1 MDNPDN
7 IILINPVGCDG
18 SSVKTENTN
27 VGLASLDAYLK
38 QHQITSTI
46 INSTDIDQYR
56 DRSDVFGISVMDHS
70 YEHALELSESLKD
83 KTLIWGG
90 WTATAL
96 AEKIL
101 TDHAPVDYVILRE
114 GEERLRALI
123 ESFQRP
129 DAFDKIDGI
138 AFRDSK
144 GKVTVRA
151 AEKHLDMDILPF
163 PEERAVLSD
172 RVVFVEL
179 SRGCYGG
186 CRFCQ
191 DVSVMRYKSAERLAE
206 EFQHWLKKGYT
217 EFYVGNANSL
227 ANGNLLSQMADRIE
241 ALGLH
246 VRLHFVGRPDDVL
259 RNADSI
265 EKLFASPL
273 IDMAKIEIGIE
284 ADSQRMLDILGRGT
298 TPEINRSAIRRLEEL
313 REKYSPDTGLHCNMI
328 LFSHYSITM
337 EELIQNIRFIGD
349 FAPHT
354 RNGVGGHLFGIA
366 GTPIWDELHE
376 KGFPPLEKLGMRII
390 RSEFSDPDV
399 KELYRRI
406 VTRLSQLCKKDPNIL
421 SLTNVLHDEVMSL
434 YNFGDLE
441 QAVKEYPFE

>member
-129 DAFDKIDGI
+129 DAFDKIPGQQ
-138 AFRDSK
+138 RK
-144 GKVTVRA
+144 GYGSRGRKTSG
-151 AEKHLDMDILPF
+151 HGYP
-163 PEERAVLSD
+163 P
-172 RVVFVEL
+172 L
-179 SRGCYGG
+179 SR
-186 CRFCQ
+186 RT
-191 DVSVMRYKSAERLAE
+191 R
-206 EFQHWLKKGYT
+206 
-217 EFYVGNANSL
+217 
-227 ANGNLLSQMADRIE
+227 RIE
-241 ALGLH
+241 
-246 VRLHFVGRPDDVL
+246 
-259 RNADSI
+259 
-265 EKLFASPL
+265 
-273 IDMAKIEIGIE
+273 
-284 ADSQRMLDILGRGT
+284 
-298 TPEINRSAIRRLEEL
+298 
-313 REKYSPDTGLHCNMI
+313 
-328 LFSHYSITM
+328 
-337 EELIQNIRFIGD
+337 
-349 FAPHT
+349 
-354 RNGVGGHLFGIA
+354 
-366 GTPIWDELHE
+366 
-376 KGFPPLEKLGMRII
+376 
-390 RSEFSDPDV
+390 
-399 KELYRRI
+399 
-406 VTRLSQLCKKDPNIL
+406 
-421 SLTNVLHDEVMSL
+421 
-434 YNFGDLE
+434 
-441 QAVKEYPFE
+441 